1 MVKKILLFA
10 VLALASAAAWVSYS
24 IGQPQGSP
32 YTGERFVEIPKGTG
46 TRQIASLLADKGV
59 ISSPWLFLA
68 ARALR
73 PSARLQAGEYSF
85 SKPATIREIFDRLAR
100 GDVRLYELR
109 IPEGSNLF
117 DIAEAVEALGMGS
130 KAAFRA
136 AASDPAPIR
145 DLDPGASSLEGY
157 LFPSTYRLSRK
168 STPAQICRMMT
179 DQFRAVWKKLDATGS
194 KPRAI
199 VTLASLV
206 EKETGVGEER
216 PIVAAVYKNR
226 LERGIKLECDPTTI
240 YAALLQNR
248 YRGKIYRSDLD
259 SEHPYNTYR
268 HTGLPPGPIANPG
281 EASLRA
287 ALLPANT
294 GYLFFVARP
303 DGSGGHNFSQTL
315 REHSRAVAEYRRG
328 EKKAASPRMARNR

>member
-1 MVKKILLFA
+1 
-10 VLALASAAAWVSYS
+10 
-24 IGQPQGSP
+24 
-32 YTGERFVEIPKGTG
+32 
-46 TRQIASLLADKGV
+46 
-59 ISSPWLFLA
+59 
-68 ARALR
+68 
-73 PSARLQAGEYSF
+73 
-85 SKPATIREIFDRLAR
+85 
-100 GDVRLYELR
+100 
-109 IPEGSNLF
+109 
-117 DIAEAVEALGMGS
+117 VEALGMGS
-130 KAAFRA
+130 RAAFRA

-145 DLDPGASSLEGY
+145 DLDPEASSLEGY

-168 STPAQICRMMT
+168 TTPAQICRMMT
-179 DQFRAVWKKLDATGS
+179 DQFRAVWKKLDATGN

-268 HTGLPPGPIANPG
+268 HEGLPPGPIANPG

-287 ALLPANT
+287 ALMPSNT
-294 GYLFFVARP
+294 DYLFFVARP
-303 DGSGGHNFSQTL
+303 DGSGGHNFSVTM

-328 EKKAASPRMARNR
+328 EKKPASPGMARNR